1 MAHASTKSEQSHA
14 VCQAACR
21 KRGRPRDEALHC
33 RRCEEILCQSI
44 KVFARLGY
52 RNTDVQLIADPLKIA
67 KGTIYRYFPTKEKLF
82 LAAVERGVRQL
93 DEHIRAA
100 ADREAD
106 PLRKMVVAIRAYLE
120 FFDSHPELVELFVQ
134 ERSEFRDRHK
144 PIYFQVGEENDAR
157 WRALVQGLIDAGR
170 LRRMP
175 AERVKRVMG
184 GVLYGTMFTNYLA
197 NRRTPV
203 DQQAQEIVDVVFHG
217 LLGDMERSR
226 FETR

>member
-14 VCQAACR
+14 LCSAVCR

-44 KVFARLGY
+44 EVFARLGY
-52 RNTDVQLIADPLKIA
+52 RNTDVQLIADPLRIA
-67 KGTIYRYFPTKEKLF
+67 KGTIYRYFPSKEKLF

-93 DEHIRAA
+93 DVYIHVAV
-100 ADREAD
+100 DREGD
-106 PLRKMVVAIRAYLE
+106 PLRKIVVAVKAYLE

-144 PIYFQVGEENDAR
+144 PIYFQVGEENEAV
-157 WRALVQGLIDAGR
+157 WRAMIQGLIDSGR
-170 LRRMP
+170 LRHMP

-184 GVLYGTMFTNYLA
+184 GVLYGTMFTNYLT
-197 NRRTPV
+197 NRQIPAE
-203 DQQAQEIVDVVFHG
+203 QQARDIVDVVFNG
-217 LLGDMERSR
+217 LLGDKERSE
-226 FETR
+226 FATR